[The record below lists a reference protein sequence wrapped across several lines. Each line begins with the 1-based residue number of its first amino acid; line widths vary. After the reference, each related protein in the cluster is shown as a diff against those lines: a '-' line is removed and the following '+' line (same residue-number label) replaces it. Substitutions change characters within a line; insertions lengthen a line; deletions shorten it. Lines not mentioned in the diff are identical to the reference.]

1 MVIKIFANMYFE
13 DLFDKI
19 RPLWKDVYNLE
30 NYIDLGYNDEISI
43 DDIRNE
49 WRRVENIINRD
60 VKRKYNLWEKDFNY
74 IIYQVLSD
82 YAERKRKE
90 GICEI
95 YFDEIP
101 IEMFEKKLRENYKI
115 NKNCPKIL
123 LKTCQNFQKIYKGF
137 KNKKLSKKK

>member
-1 MVIKIFANMYFE
+1 MYFE

-43 DDIRNE
+43 DDIREE
-49 WRRVENIINRD
+49 WEKIEEVID
-60 VKRKYNLWEKDFNY
+60 FYKKDKYNHWDRTMNY

-90 GICEI
+90 GIREI

-123 LKTCQNFQKIYKGF
+123 LNTCQNFQKIYKGF
-137 KNKKLSKKK
+137 KNKKLSKKVK